1 MTYDVTNPSDA
12 RFVDYV
18 NTRNFSVAPTAPQP
32 PTDAGPEGVAFI
44 SADDSP
50 NGKPLLV
57 VGHRDQRHDHADARH
72 RRLVP

>member
-1 MTYDVTNPSDA
+1 MTYDVTNPDSA

-18 NTRNFSVAPTAPQP
+18 NTRTTTN
-32 PTDAGPEGVAFI
+32 DRGPEGVTFI

-57 VGHRDQRHDHADARH
+57 VGHEVSGSTVIYSIDVTGR
-72 RRLVP
+72 

>member
-18 NTRNFSVAPTAPQP
+18 NTRNFSVAPNGTA
-32 PTDAGPEGVAFI
+32 TNDAGPEGVAFI

-57 VGHRDQRHDHADARH
+57 VGHEVSGTTVLYSID
-72 RRLVP
+72 VTGK